1 MAELSGNFLY
11 AAFLVYLIAVPI
23 FGGAIR
29 GNKDKRAGKTD
40 GPTLESPFLLSG
52 LFATLGIS
60 SQGGLP
66 AAMRRS
72 AICLNSPPLLA

>member
-29 GNKDKRAGKTD
+29 GRKNKKT
-40 GPTLESPFLLSG
+40 GQTGGRRSG
-52 LFATLGIS
+52 LPFRLSVFSATWAILL
-60 SQGGLP
+60 QGGLP
-66 AAMRRS
+66 AAMRLS
-72 AICLNSPPLLA
+72 ATCLNLQRPLA

>member
-29 GNKDKRAGKTD
+29 GNKDKKGRPNRWANIGI
-40 GPTLESPFLLSG
+40 TLSIVGFL
-52 LFATLGIS
+52 
-60 SQGGLP
+60 
-66 AAMRRS
+66 
-72 AICLNSPPLLA
+72 PPRIFHHKVGCQRPCACQQYV

>member
-29 GNKDKRAGKTD
+29 GNKDKKGRPNRWANIGI
-40 GPTLESPFLLSG
+40 TLSIVGFFCHLG
-52 LFATLGIS
+52 YFITRWAAT
-60 SQGGLP
+60 
-66 AAMRRS
+66 AMRLS

>member
-29 GNKDKRAGKTD
+29 GNKGKRASLTD
-40 GPTLESPFLLSG
+40 GPTLESPLLLSV
-52 LFATLGIS
+52 FSAIWDIS
-60 SQGGLP
+60 SQGGMP
-66 AAMRRS
+66 AAMHQS
-72 AICLNSPPLLA
+72 AICLNSPPPLA